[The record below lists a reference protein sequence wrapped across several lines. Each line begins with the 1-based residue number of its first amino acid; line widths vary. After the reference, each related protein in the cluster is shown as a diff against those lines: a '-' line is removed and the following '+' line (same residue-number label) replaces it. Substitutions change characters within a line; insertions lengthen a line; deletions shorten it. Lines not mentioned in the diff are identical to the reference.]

1 MCRVK
6 DFALKTN
13 QLTKQYK
20 HNKALDNVNIHVK
33 KGEIY
38 GLIGMNGAG
47 KTTLIRLLAGLIKPE
62 SGKIEIFGEEVERK
76 KEILRRR
83 IGWLIESPSLYLNR
97 TAYENLEIERLHKG
111 ISEKSSI
118 DNALKMV
125 NLVDVKNKKTKEF
138 SLGMKQRLGIAMAL
152 LGDPQ
157 ILILDEPTN
166 GLDPVGIADI
176 RKMLQN
182 LNKNYGIT
190 ILISSHMLS
199 ELYQL
204 AGIYGIVHKGKL
216 IEEIKLEELNNRCQ
230 KYIHIKTNEVQNIV
244 EMIKA
249 NFSTNNYKIIG
260 NSAINLYDDH
270 LNINEISSFM
280 HENGIK
286 FEGILKKGESLED
299 YYLNLI
305 EGK

>member
-1 MCRVK
+1 MVEE
-6 DFALKTN
+6 FALKTN

-20 HNKALDNVNIHVK
+20 HSKALDNVSIHVK

-62 SGKIEIFGEEVERK
+62 NGKIEIFGEEVERK

-125 NLVDVKNKKTKEF
+125 NLLDVKNKKTKEF

-166 GLDPVGIADI
+166 GLDPVGIADM
-176 RKMLQN
+176 RKMLKT

-230 KYIHIKTNEVQNIV
+230 KYIHIKTKEVQNIV

-249 NFSTNNYKIIG
+249 NFLTYNYKIIG

-280 HENGIK
+280 HEKGIK